1 MKLNALSVLALAAG
15 ASAFAPTA
23 PSFRSRGVASPAVVE
38 TSSPLLRMAEEKA
51 AEATEETAV
60 EADAAEEAEEVEEE
74 AEPEPVGKTKVPCV
88 GASPLGGGKTFFFG
102 ENVWD
107 TITQDWGSAET
118 GKFVR
123 AAELKHGRAAM
134 LGTVGYFFHKV
145 GFTFD
150 KISVHEYLS
159 VRQGIKFSDLA
170 AMNPVAAMKS
180 LPVESW
186 GQMFGF
192 CALFEIYELTH
203 ANDGKLA
210 YDETVAPGLQPGG
223 LTGDLGWNP
232 LQITVDDRRRTVEL
246 QNGRAAMFAI
256 SAWIAAETVPGSM
269 PLPLFWAKP

>member
-1 MKLNALSVLALAAG
+1 
-15 ASAFAPTA
+15 
-23 PSFRSRGVASPAVVE
+23 
-38 TSSPLLRMAEEKA
+38 MAEEAAAKA
-51 AEATEETAV
+51 EKKEKPDKKEKPEKKAEKAEEEGKAEAEDAEAATEDAEAEAV
-60 EADAAEEAEEVEEE
+60 TELAAEEAEPE
-74 AEPEPVGKTKVPCV
+74 EPVGKPKVPCV

-107 TITQDWGSAET
+107 AITLDWGSAET

-134 LGTVGYFFHKV
+134 LGTVGYWFHQV
-145 GFTFD
+145 GWTFNN
-150 KISVHEYLS
+150 ISVHEYLS
-159 VRQGIKFSDLA
+159 VRQGIKFEDLA
-170 AMNPVAAMKS
+170 AMSPVQAMKS

-192 CALFEIYELTH
+192 CAFFEIYELTH
-203 ANDGKLA
+203 SQGKLA
-210 YDETVAPGLQPGG
+210 FDETVAPGLRPGG

-232 LQITVDDRRRTVEL
+232 LQITIDDRRRTAEL

>member
-1 MKLNALSVLALAAG
+1 MKFALTLLALVAS
-15 ASAFAPTA
+15 ASAFAPN
-23 PSFRSRGVASPAVVE
+23 SNNFGSPA
-38 TSSPLLRMAEEKA
+38 LRMAEEEV
-51 AEATEETAV
+51 AEAV
-60 EADAAEEAEEVEEE
+60 EEVEVE
-74 AEPEPVGKTKVPCV
+74 APPEPEPEPEPVSAKVPLV
-88 GASPLGGGKTFFFG
+88 GASPFGKGKSLFLG

-107 TITQDWGSAET
+107 TLTQDWGSAET
-118 GKFVR
+118 GKFIR

-159 VRQGIKFSDLA
+159 VTKDIKFADLA

-180 LPVESW
+180 LPAESW
-186 GQMFGF
+186 GQMFAF
-192 CALFEIYELTH
+192 CAIFEIYELTH
-203 ANDGKLA
+203 AGGKLA

-232 LQITVDDRRRTVEL
+232 LQITIDDRRRTVEL

-269 PLPLFWAKP
+269 PLPLFWAK